1 MRADVTVLSRECD
14 RKRYVAVTC
23 LRRVVQHAA
32 FFAGLSTSSQ
42 PQHSAQAA
50 SGNRATATERRAD
63 MTDRW

>member
-14 RKRYVAVTC
+14 RKRYVTVAC

-32 FFAGLSTSSQ
+32 FFAELSASSQ
-42 PQHSAQAA
+42 PQHSALAA
-50 SGNRATATERRAD
+50 SGNRATATERGTD